1 MIVLA
6 LIGLAALAVG
16 ALTLARVR
24 SRSERQSVET
34 FDPVRVEREVYDH
47 LYGPRP
53 ALRAAPAPPANQ
65 TRQRARR
72 PRRKLNTKRPATGRA
87 AH

>member
-1 MIVLA
+1 MTVLVLIA
-6 LIGLAALAVG
+6 LVALAAG

-24 SRSERQSVET
+24 SRSDRQSVDS
-34 FDPVRVEREVYDH
+34 FDPARVEREVYDH

-53 ALRAAPAPPANQ
+53 SLRAAPAPPENQ

-72 PRRKLNTKRPATGRA
+72 PRRKLSTKRPATGRA